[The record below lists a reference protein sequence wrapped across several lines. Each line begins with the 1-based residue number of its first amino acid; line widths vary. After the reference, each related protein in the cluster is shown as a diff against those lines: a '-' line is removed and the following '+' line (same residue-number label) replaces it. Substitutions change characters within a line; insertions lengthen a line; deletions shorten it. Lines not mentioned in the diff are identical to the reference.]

1 MTSKPKLETVA
12 REAGVSLATVSQVM
26 RGKGRISDSTRKR
39 VLEAANRLNY
49 VPDGRAA
56 SMRSGVSKEIGMAIH
71 DIANSFNAEVISG
84 VSAYLETE
92 GYLVSLSD
100 E

>member
-26 RGKGRISDSTRKR
+26 RGKGRISESTRNR
-39 VLEAANRLNY
+39 VLQAANRLNY

-56 SMRSGVSKEIGMAIH
+56 
-71 DIANSFNAEVISG
+71 
-84 VSAYLETE
+84 
-92 GYLVSLSD
+92 
-100 E
+100 

>member
-26 RGKGRISDSTRKR
+26 RGKGRISESTRNR
-39 VLEAANRLNY
+39 VLQAANRLNY

-56 SMRSGVSKEIGMAIH
+56 SMRS
-71 DIANSFNAEVISG
+71 
-84 VSAYLETE
+84 
-92 GYLVSLSD
+92 
-100 E
+100 

>member
-26 RGKGRISDSTRKR
+26 RGKAGSQKAHATAFCSGQS
-39 VLEAANRLNY
+39 LNY

-56 SMRSGVSKEIGMAIH
+56 SMRSE
-71 DIANSFNAEVISG
+71 
-84 VSAYLETE
+84 
-92 GYLVSLSD
+92 
-100 E
+100 

>member
-26 RGKGRISDSTRKR
+26 RGKGRISESTRNR
-39 VLEAANRLNY
+39 VLQAANRLNY

-71 DIANSFNAEVISG
+71 DIANPFNAEVI
-84 VSAYLETE
+84 
-92 GYLVSLSD
+92 
-100 E
+100 